1 VTAQTGELRSQ
12 QVARA
17 LAVLGDLAQTERSLA
32 GFTTYRLGGPAAIFV
47 EASTI
52 VELGLVAEAQRVSG
66 LKVLVVGRGS
76 NLLVDDAGFHG
87 IALRLAGRFD
97 QITLLDSVNDLENDL
112 EGDLADEGS
121 PITDGA
127 ISQSPG
133 EGVKFLRIGAAVALP
148 VVARRTAAMGLRGM
162 EWAVGVPGSVGGAV
176 RMNAGG
182 HGSDMA
188 ASLFSVEI
196 FDLTTHQIYERPA
209 EDLGLRFR
217 GSDLT
222 DSEVVVS
229 AVVKLESGSV
239 HDCTEQ
245 IAAIVQ
251 WRREH
256 QPGGQ
261 NCGSVFVNP
270 VPGELSAGE
279 LIDRCGLRGERRGG
293 AVVSMKHA
301 NFIQAEESATAADV
315 RALIEHVRQIVERE
329 TGFCLRSEVRII
341 GPEGEQ

>member
-47 EASTI
+47 EATTI

-66 LKVLVVGRGS
+66 LKVLVIGRGS

-97 QITLLDSVNDLENDL
+97 QITLLDPENDL
-112 EGDLADEGS
+112 VNDLADEGS
-121 PITDGA
+121 PLTDGA
-127 ISQSPG
+127 ISQSQG
-133 EGVKFLRIGAAVALP
+133 GGVKFLRIGAAVALP

-188 ASLFSVEI
+188 ASLLSVEI

-239 HDCTEQ
+239 SECTEQ

-279 LIDRCGLRGERRGG
+279 LIDRCDLRGERRGG

-329 TGFCLRSEVRII
+329 TGIRLRSEVRII
-341 GPEGEQ
+341 GPEGDQ